1 MIRWIREKFKGKLDR
16 KYRKLILQVEEL
28 DHEARRIKRRRR
40 RIVAQ
45 LKLMN
50 VVGKII
56 GYRGER
62 AIFGKGKE

>member
-1 MIRWIREKFKGKLDR
+1 MIKWIREKFKGKLDR
-16 KYRKLILQVEEL
+16 KYRKLVRQVEEL
-28 DHEARRIKRRRR
+28 DHEACRIKRRRQR
-40 RIVAQ
+40 LIAQ

-62 AIFGKGKE
+62 AIFGKDR